1 MVRKLFDPNRTI
13 RHVSYR
19 QERLKLER
27 RVRLSDQFFKIMIIM
42 TLISLAVFGVISWM
56 VR

>member
-27 RVRLSDQFFKIMIIM
+27 RARLSDQFFKIMIIM
-42 TLISLAVFGVISWM
+42 TLISLTVFGVISLM

>member
-1 MVRKLFDPNRTI
+1 MIRKLFDPNRTI

-27 RVRLSDQFFKIMIIM
+27 QARLSDQFFGIMIIV
-42 TLISLAVFGVISWM
+42 TLISLAVFGVISLM